1 MKRKLIFF
9 VMLITVA
16 GLVTLQSCED
26 EKGEIISHYTFT
38 EPEIVGPVDGATVDI
53 GAATTVNLQWTSE
66 NLSGDP
72 VLADVYFGTSE
83 GPALYKANHNALTL
97 SVPVVKGNTYHW
109 YVIMKDKNGIPT
121 EGPEWSFT
129 IFEPIGVYVG
139 TYYVVDEGGYDYELD
154 FTKKTDVILQTDNY
168 WDSGWHA
175 EFNMNFTN
183 NTFNMPLTSWLGG
196 SYSAIESG
204 TLDPVT
210 GTMTTTY
217 TIYHPAGVVIETGV
231 HVYTKVEK

>member
-1 MKRKLIFF
+1 
-9 VMLITVA
+9 MLMTVA
-16 GLVTLQSCED
+16 GFVTLQSCED
-26 EKGEIISHYTFT
+26 EAGVINSHFSFT
-38 EPEIVGPVDGATVDI
+38 APKVVGPADEATIDVKT
-53 GAATTVNLQWTSE
+53 ATTATLEWASE
-66 NLSGDP
+66 NQSGDP

-83 GPALYKANHNALTL
+83 HPPLYKANHNALTL
-97 SVPVVKGNTYHW
+97 SVPVVKGNTYYWH
-109 YVIMKDKNGIPT
+109 VVMKDKNGIPT
-121 EGPEWSFT
+121 EGPVWSFT
-129 IFEPIGVYVG
+129 VFEPIGIYVG

-154 FTKKTDVILQTDNY
+154 FTKKDAVTLETDNY

-204 TLDPVT
+204 TLDPAT

-231 HVYTKVEK
+231 HVYTKVEKK

>member
-9 VMLITVA
+9 VMLVAVA
-16 GLVTLQSCED
+16 GLFTLQSCE
-26 EKGEIISHYTFT
+26 EEGTIRSHYAFSQ
-38 EPEIVGPVDGATVDI
+38 PEVVGPADGATVDI
-53 GAATTVNLQWTSE
+53 AAATTVNLQWATE

-72 VLADVYFGTSE
+72 VLGNVYFGTSE
-83 GPALYKANHNALTL
+83 TPPLYKANHNALSLT
-97 SVPVVKGNTYHW
+97 VPVTKGITYYW
-109 YVIMKDKNGIPT
+109 YVVMRDANGITTDSPI
-121 EGPEWSFT
+121 WSFT
-129 IFEPIGVYVG
+129 IFEPIGIFVG
-139 TYYVVDEGGYDYELD
+139 TYYVVDEGGYDYNLD
-154 FTKKTDVILQTDNY
+154 FTKKSDNVLQTDNY

-175 EFNMNFTN
+175 EFTMNFVN
-183 NTFNMPLTSWLGG
+183 NTFTMPLTSWLSG

-217 TIYHPAGVVIETGV
+217 TIYHPAGVAIETGV